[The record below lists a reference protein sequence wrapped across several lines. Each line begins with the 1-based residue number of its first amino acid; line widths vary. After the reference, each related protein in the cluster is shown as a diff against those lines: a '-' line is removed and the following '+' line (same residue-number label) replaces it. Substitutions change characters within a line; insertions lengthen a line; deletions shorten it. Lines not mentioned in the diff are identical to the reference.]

1 MNTILTIIRKELTDS
16 LRDRKTLISAVIL
29 PAIAV
34 PLLILGVTKL
44 QKRLSD
50 KEKARE
56 LKVAVFNM
64 PPQLET
70 AFADPKIR
78 LIKTGTLTA
87 AKDSVAQEAYD
98 AAMDFDPQFA
108 TSIDSLH
115 AGKVQLYYKSTAE
128 ATERRL
134 TERIDRYKAE
144 VMSGRFRRLGLSQE
158 LLEPVAVNKVDMA
171 STKEQIGVLLGGFI
185 PYFFIL
191 FCFLG
196 CVYPAIDLTTGEKE
210 KGTIETLLTVPAPRL
225 QILAGKMI
233 TISIIGVC
241 AALMTIGGMFAAIRL
256 AGDVPAE
263 ILRTVN
269 DILSARFIIMLF
281 AMLLP
286 LSLFFAG
293 LLTAVAIR
301 ASTFK
306 EAQSYVT
313 PMTFMVIIPAMIAL
327 MPGMKLSWQ
336 TCWIPILNIA
346 LATKEIIA
354 GTIHTSQYVVIV
366 LSLVAF
372 AAAALALSVRQFS
385 KEGNILK

>member
-29 PAIAV
+29 PAVAV
-34 PLLILGVTKL
+34 PLLLLGVTKL
-44 QKRLSD
+44 QKRLSE
-50 KEKARE
+50 KEHARE
-56 LKVAVFNM
+56 LKVAVFHM
-64 PPQLET
+64 PQQLEA
-70 AFADPKIR
+70 AFTDPKIK
-78 LIKTGTLTA
+78 LIKTIAPA
-87 AKDSVAQEAYD
+87 AARDSVEKEVYD
-98 AAMDFDPQFA
+98 AALDFDPQFA

-115 AGKVQLYYKSTAE
+115 AGKVQLYYKSTSE
-128 ATERRL
+128 TTERRL
-134 TERIDRYKAE
+134 TERLDKYKAE
-144 VMSGRFRRLGLSQE
+144 VMSARFTRLGLSQE
-158 LLEPVAVNKVDMA
+158 LLNPVTIDKVDMA

-196 CVYPAIDLTTGEKE
+196 CLYPAIDLTTGEKE
-210 KGTIETLLTVPAPRL
+210 KGTIETLLTSPASRL

-233 TISIIGVC
+233 TVSIIGVC
-241 AALMTIGGMFAAIRL
+241 AALMTIGGMFAAIRM
-256 AGDVPAE
+256 AGDIPAE

-293 LLTAVAIR
+293 LLTAIAIR

-313 PMTFMVIIPAMIAL
+313 PMTFVVIIPAMIAL
-327 MPGMKLSWQ
+327 MPGVKLSWE

-346 LATKEIIA
+346 LATKEIVA
-354 GTIHTSQYVVIV
+354 GTIRMSQYLVIV
-366 LSLVAF
+366 VSLVVF
-372 AAAALALSVRQFS
+372 AIAALMLSVRQFS